1 MGRGEKRSEKKGKE
15 RGGEGGK
22 KETRGEN
29 RELVSG
35 SDDLSKSHERLIS
48 YTVRVAIVGRFV
60 RRSGTGAKSF
70 SFVAYRRSRASSR
83 ARDSPP
89 RRRPR
94 DRNPRR

>member
-15 RGGEGGK
+15 TGGGGRGGK

-48 YTVRVAIVGRFV
+48 YTVRVAIVGRFRSSV
-60 RRSGTGAKSF
+60 RN
-70 SFVAYRRSRASSR
+70 RR
-83 ARDSPP
+83 
-89 RRRPR
+89 
-94 DRNPRR
+94 

>member
-15 RGGEGGK
+15 RGGK

-48 YTVRVAIVGRFV
+48 YTVRVAIVGRFRSLV
-60 RRSGTGAKSF
+60 RN
-70 SFVAYRRSRASSR
+70 RR
-83 ARDSPP
+83 
-89 RRRPR
+89 
-94 DRNPRR
+94 